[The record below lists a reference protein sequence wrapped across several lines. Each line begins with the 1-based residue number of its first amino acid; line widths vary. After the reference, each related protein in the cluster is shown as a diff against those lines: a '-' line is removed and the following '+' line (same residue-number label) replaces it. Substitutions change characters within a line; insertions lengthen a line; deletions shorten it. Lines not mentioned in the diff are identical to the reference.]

1 MRASWELACR
11 LSEALRGAGEAL
23 YALNYRFSTKS
34 LIRGFLIEYK
44 VAFHECLRV
53 YGAVRHVPHS
63 LLAPRAAQYAPLTC
77 KAGAVSLF
85 TPPSLLMTFFFR
97 AASSLSLKLSFIQQ
111 PPPPLTP
118 PHPPVSPHM
127 CLRSSFSW

>member
-34 LIRGFLIEYK
+34 LIRGFLIEFK

-53 YGAVRHVPHS
+53 YGAVWHVLRS
-63 LLAPRAAQYAPLTC
+63 LLAPHAAQYAALTC
-77 KAGAVSLF
+77 KAGAVSLAQF
-85 TPPSLLMTFFFR
+85 SLL
-97 AASSLSLKLSFIQQ
+97 
-111 PPPPLTP
+111 PL
-118 PHPPVSPHM
+118 
-127 CLRSSFSW
+127 C